1 MTHSGASCCA
11 QVASDAISTNP
22 HPSFHPPTDCTI
34 QARRI
39 SDVTGRERGGGGG
52 GSGGGAGVGSGGG
65 VGGRGV
71 GDGGSGGGSGARGEL
86 GGNDSKQ
93 RSRLYGNGFD
103 RTRSGVIEDRRG
115 EVGEVEERSA
125 RTNSL
130 RDTLRTDDAPYMEEM
145 AAHEEDV
152 ALDRGNVGA
161 YEEGGAPKIG
171 GVTGGLCEVS
181 WVSQLRAKDLVV
193 GSTPL
198 HVAGCYMHTCM

>member
-115 EVGEVEERSA
+115 EVGEV
-125 RTNSL
+125 
-130 RDTLRTDDAPYMEEM
+130 PYMEEV